1 MCTLKHTDV
10 SNLKSANL
18 RFITLLLDAFQSL
31 GSSVQK
37 NTRVHCRLF
46 QSLLNFVTNK
56 SFFSS

>member
-31 GSSVQK
+31 GSSVCSE
-37 NTRVHCRLF
+37 TY
-46 QSLLNFVTNK
+46 
-56 SFFSS
+56 SSALQVLSESVKLCD